1 MGAEQSKYN
10 LSPINSD
17 DKVFELTQRP
27 NPSDREVIWDKTKTL
42 LCKTDSKGII
52 MYANE
57 AFIDVCGYDDF
68 ELITKNSNITR
79 HPDMPKVVFK
89 IMWEMIS
96 EGNDFITL
104 VKNMAKT
111 GRYYWVTNEINTSTD
126 KNGDYTY
133 TSRQS
138 SLSEESK
145 ALKKVIKLYKKLL
158 HIEQASG
165 VVASEN
171 YLIGFLEERN
181 ETFVEYISGILESNT
196 IEDSDET
203 TAVVENKV
211 EVATPKVAEKEIVN
225 SNPIEKIIPENSDP
239 NASDIVKIKKKGFF
253 TGFFANEEEK

>member
-10 LSPINSD
+10 ISPMSTD

-27 NPSDREVIWDKTKTL
+27 TPSDREVIWDKTKTL

-79 HPDMPKVVFK
+79 HPDMPRVIFK
-89 IMWEMIS
+89 IMWEIIS
-96 EGNDFITL
+96 EGKDFITL

-111 GRYYWVTNEINTSTD
+111 GRYYWVINEINTAVD

-133 TSRQS
+133 TSRQN

-145 ALKKVIKLYKKLL
+145 ALKKVITLYKKLL

-181 ETFVEYISGILESNT
+181 ETFVEYISSILESNNS
-196 IEDSDET
+196 EGSDENDT
-203 TAVVENKV
+203 VENSIEAVV
-211 EVATPKVAEKEIVN
+211 PKSSEKEIIT
-225 SNPIEKIIPENSDP
+225 PKPAEKIVAENSD
-239 NASDIVKIKKKGFF
+239 SDIVKIKKKGFF
-253 TGFFANEEEK
+253 TGFFANEDEKQ

>member
-1 MGAEQSKYN
+1 MGAEESKYN
-10 LSPINSD
+10 ISPMSSSD

-27 NPSDREVIWDKTKTL
+27 TPSDREVIWDKTKTL
-42 LCKTDSKGII
+42 LCKTDSKGTI

-68 ELITKNSNITR
+68 ELITKSCNITR
-79 HPDMPKVVFK
+79 HPDMPRVIFK
-89 IMWEMIS
+89 IMWEIIS
-96 EGNDFITL
+96 EGKHFITL

-111 GRYYWVTNEINTSTD
+111 GRYYWVINEINTATD
-126 KNGDYTY
+126 KNGEYTY
-133 TSRQS
+133 TSRQN

-145 ALKKVIKLYKKLL
+145 ALKKVITLYKKLL

-181 ETFVEYISGILESNT
+181 QTFVEYITSILESNN
-196 IEDSDET
+196 SDENE
-203 TAVVENKV
+203 VVENNVEAAMTSKV
-211 EVATPKVAEKEIVN
+211 
-225 SNPIEKIIPENSDP
+225 IEKTVSENSDTEG
-239 NASDIVKIKKKGFF
+239 SDIIKIKKKGFF

>member
-1 MGAEQSKYN
+1 
-10 LSPINSD
+10 
-17 DKVFELTQRP
+17 
-27 NPSDREVIWDKTKTL
+27 
-42 LCKTDSKGII
+42 
-52 MYANE
+52 
-57 AFIDVCGYDDF
+57 
-68 ELITKNSNITR
+68 
-79 HPDMPKVVFK
+79 
-89 IMWEMIS
+89 MWEIIS

-111 GRYYWVTNEINTSTD
+111 GRYYWVVNEINTSTD

-181 ETFVEYISGILESNT
+181 ETFVQYISGILESNST
-196 IEDSDET
+196 DDSEEN
-203 TAVVENKV
+203 APVENRVEAPVAPKVVEK
-211 EVATPKVAEKEIVN
+211 PIAESKPV
-225 SNPIEKIIPENSDP
+225 EKIIPENLEG
-239 NASDIVKIKKKGFF
+239 SDILKIKKKGFF
-253 TGFFANEEEK
+253 TGFFANEDEK

>member
-10 LSPINSD
+10 ISPMSTD

-27 NPSDREVIWDKTKTL
+27 TPSDREVIWDKTKTL
-42 LCKTDSKGII
+42 LCKTDSKGVI

-79 HPDMPKVVFK
+79 HPDMPRVIFK
-89 IMWEMIS
+89 IMWEIIS

-111 GRYYWVTNEINTSTD
+111 GRYYWVINEINTSTD

-133 TSRQS
+133 TSRQN

-181 ETFVEYISGILESNT
+181 ETFVEYISGILESNSP
-196 IEDSDET
+196 EESEEN
-203 TAVVENKV
+203 APVENRVEAPVAPKVVEKPI
-211 EVATPKVAEKEIVN
+211 ATKPVIDTT
-225 SNPIEKIIPENSDP
+225 PENLDG
-239 NASDIVKIKKKGFF
+239 SDILKIKKKGFF

>member
-17 DKVFELTQRP
+17 EKVFALTQRP
-27 NPSDREVIWDKTKTL
+27 SPSDREVIWDKTKTL
-42 LCKTDSKGII
+42 LCKTDSSGII

-79 HPDMPKVVFK
+79 HPDMPKVIFK
-89 IMWEMIS
+89 IMWEIIS
-96 EGNDFITL
+96 EGGDFITL

-126 KNGDYTY
+126 KNGSYTY
-133 TSRQS
+133 TSRQN

-181 ETFVEYISGILESNT
+181 QTFVEYISDILEYNAND
-196 IEDSDET
+196 DSDENT
-203 TAVVENKV
+203 SIDNTV
-211 EVATPKVAEKEIVN
+211 EVIAPKNIEKEIVA
-225 SNPIEKIIPENSDP
+225 SKPVEKTALESSD
-239 NASDIVKIKKKGFF
+239 SDIVKIKKKGFF
-253 TGFFANEEEK
+253 TGFFANENEK

>member
-1 MGAEQSKYN
+1 MT
-10 LSPINSD
+10 SD

-27 NPSDREVIWDKTKTL
+27 TPSDREVIWDKTKTL

-68 ELITKNSNITR
+68 ELITKSSNITR
-79 HPDMPKVVFK
+79 HPDMPRVIFK
-89 IMWEMIS
+89 IMWEIIS
-96 EGNDFITL
+96 EGKDFITL

-111 GRYYWVTNEINTSTD
+111 GRYYWVINEINTATD
-126 KNGDYTY
+126 KNGEYTY
-133 TSRQS
+133 TSRQN

-145 ALKKVIKLYKKLL
+145 ALKKVNTLYKKLL

-181 ETFVEYISGILESNT
+181 ETFVEYISGILESNN
-196 IEDSDET
+196 SDENE
-203 TAVVENKV
+203 AVENNA
-211 EVATPKVAEKEIVN
+211 EAAITSKVAEKTV
-225 SNPIEKIIPENSDP
+225 SENSDTET
-239 NASDIVKIKKKGFF
+239 SDIVKIKKKGFF
-253 TGFFANEEEK
+253 TGFFANEEK

>member
-1 MGAEQSKYN
+1 MGSEQSKYDI
-10 LSPINSD
+10 SPINSED
-17 DKVFELTQRP
+17 RVFTLTQRP
-27 NPSDREVIWDKTKTL
+27 TPSDREAIWDKTKTL
-42 LCKTDSKGII
+42 LCKTDAKGTI

-79 HPDMPKVVFK
+79 HPDMPKVIFK
-89 IMWEMIS
+89 IMWEIIS

-111 GRYYWVTNEINTSTD
+111 GRYYWVINEINTTKD

-133 TSRQS
+133 TSRQNAIS
-138 SLSEESK
+138 DEDK
-145 ALKKVIKLYKKLL
+145 ALKKIITLYKKLL

-181 ETFVEYISGILESNT
+181 NTFVEYVKSILALGQVDDSGGLI
-196 IEDSDET
+196 
-203 TAVVENKV
+203 
-211 EVATPKVAEKEIVN
+211 KE
-225 SNPIEKIIPENSDP
+225 SNPIEDTITATTNSTIDDTGS
-239 NASDIVKIKKKGFF
+239 SDIVKVKKAGFF
-253 TGFFANEEEK
+253 SGFFADPEKK